1 MLSYN
6 AHKAANLI
14 GLMRAIVVGFLQKK
28 PTNLILALS
37 LFLAGQNR

>member
-1 MLSYN
+1 MLSFN

-28 PTNLILALS
+28 TNQPHSCFESIFGGAK
-37 LFLAGQNR
+37 